1 MKYYIET
8 YGCTSNK
15 SDSEIMEGI
24 LLEKGFQKSNIE
36 EAEIIIINT
45 CGVKKPTE
53 DKILNRIKKLST
65 LGKKIIIAGCLPK
78 IVFEK
83 VIKVAPN
90 FSAMIDPFSIDR
102 ISEVCLRVLNGEK
115 GLIVFSNKS
124 PIKPCLPKK
133 SSSKVIGI
141 IQIAEGCTSACSYCC
156 VRFARG
162 RLQSYPYEKIL
173 EDLRNF
179 INNGFKEI
187 WLTSQDLS
195 AYDYNGYRLPEL
207 LNEINKIPGE
217 FFIRVGMMNPRTV
230 LPIYKE
236 LAISFKNEKIFKFL
250 HLPIQSGSNKVLK
263 DMNRGYKI
271 EDFKKIVNEF
281 RKENNNLTLS
291 TDIIVGFP
299 TEEEN
304 DFEKT
309 IELIKE
315 IKPDI
320 INISKFFPRPK
331 TLLEGKPTL
340 PFEIIKKRIKE
351 IFELSKKISFEK
363 NIEYIG
369 WVGKV
374 LIDEKGCGN
383 TWIGRNISYKPVVVE
398 SNKNLLGKII
408 DVEIESAKATYLL
421 GKILL
426 V

>member
-1 MKYYIET
+1 
-8 YGCTSNK
+8 
-15 SDSEIMEGI
+15 
-24 LLEKGFQKSNIE
+24 
-36 EAEIIIINT
+36 
-45 CGVKKPTE
+45 
-53 DKILNRIKKLST
+53 LNRIKKLSS
-65 LGKKIIIAGCLPK
+65 LEKKLIIAGCLPK

-83 VIKVAPN
+83 VVKAAPN
-90 FSAMIDPFSIDR
+90 FSAMIDPFSIDK
-102 ISEVCLRVLNGEK
+102 ISEICLRVLNGEK
-115 GLIVFSNKS
+115 GIIVFSNKS

-133 SSSKVIGI
+133 PSSKVIGI

-173 EDLRNF
+173 EDLKNF

-195 AYDYNGYRLPEL
+195 AYNYNGYKLPNL

-263 DMNRGYKI
+263 DMNRGYTV

-281 RKENNNLTLS
+281 KKENNNLTLS

-299 TEEEN
+299 TEDED

-331 TLLEGKPTL
+331 TPLEGKPTL
-340 PFEIIKKRIKE
+340 PFEIIKKRVKE
-351 IFELSKKISFEK
+351 IFELSKKISYEK
-363 NIEYIG
+363 NMKYIG
-369 WVGKV
+369 WIGKV

-383 TWIGRNISYKPVVVE
+383 TWIGRNISYKPIVVE

-408 DVEIESAKATYLL
+408 EVEIESAKATYLL
-421 GKILL
+421 GKIL
-426 V
+426 

>member
-1 MKYYIET
+1 
-8 YGCTSNK
+8 
-15 SDSEIMEGI
+15 MEGI
-24 LLEKGFQKSNIE
+24 LLENGFQKSNIE

-83 VIKVAPN
+83 VIKAAPN
-90 FSAMIDPFSIDR
+90 FSAIIDPFSIDK
-102 ISEVCLRVLNGEK
+102 ISEICLRVLNGEK
-115 GLIVFSNKS
+115 GIIVFSEKS

-162 RLQSYPYEKIL
+162 RLQSYPHEKIL

-195 AYDYNGYRLPEL
+195 AYNYNGYRLPEL

-263 DMNRGYKI
+263 DMNRGYTV
-271 EDFKKIVNEF
+271 EDCKKIINEF

-299 TEEEN
+299 TEEEK
-304 DFEKT
+304 DFEET
-309 IELIKE
+309 IKLIKE

-320 INISKFFPRPK
+320 VNISKFFPRPK
-331 TLLEGKPTL
+331 TPLEGKPTL
-340 PFEIIKKRIKE
+340 PFEMIKKRVRE
-351 IFELSKKISFEK
+351 IFELSRKISYEK
-363 NIEYIG
+363 NMEYIG
-369 WVGKV
+369 WVGKI

-383 TWIGRNISYKPVVVE
+383 TWIGRNISYKPVVVK
-398 SNKNLLGKII
+398 SNENLLGKII
-408 DVEIESAKATYLL
+408 NVEIESIKATYLL
-421 GKILL
+421 GKIL
-426 V
+426 